1 MPTPSK
7 SVILSGTQRSR
18 MGRSPGRPLSRSGLP
33 APIEG
38 EPFSL
43 LATLKRTRRCLS
55 VEDAAEILG
64 CSGKT
69 IYKHIKLGNI
79 PVADLG
85 FDFIAIDP
93 KAWYDMLAHSN
104 RHLVSSARRQTA

>member
-1 MPTPSK
+1 MPSPHK
-7 SVILSGTQRSR
+7 SRRV
-18 MGRSPGRPLSRSGLP
+18 PGRPLAKSGLP

-55 VEDAAEILG
+55 VKDAAQILG
-64 CSGKT
+64 CSDKT
-69 IYKHIKLGNI
+69 IYKQLKLGKI
-79 PVADLG
+79 PPSDLG
-85 FDFIAIDP
+85 WDIVAIDP

-104 RHLVSSARRQTA
+104 PHLASSARRTTK

>member
-1 MPTPSK
+1 MVKTSH
-7 SVILSGTQRSR
+7 RSR
-18 MGRSPGRPLSRSGLP
+18 RSPGRPAVKSGLP
-33 APIEG
+33 EPIVG

-43 LATLKRTRRCLS
+43 LATLKRTRRCLT
-55 VEDAAEILG
+55 VLDAAELLG
-64 CSGKT
+64 CSDKT
-69 IYKHIKLGNI
+69 IYKQINLGKI

-104 RHLVSSARRQTA
+104 RHLVSSARRPVA